1 MSKDSDSYNTYLY
14 LALFIPAAL
23 IFNWDDVKQLVECRF
38 FETPENAE
46 YCRFF
51 LGSDDPFY

>member
-23 IFNWDDVKQLVECRF
+23 IFNWDDVKQTVECRF
-38 FETPENAE
+38 FETPENVE

-51 LGSDDPFY
+51 LGSDDPW